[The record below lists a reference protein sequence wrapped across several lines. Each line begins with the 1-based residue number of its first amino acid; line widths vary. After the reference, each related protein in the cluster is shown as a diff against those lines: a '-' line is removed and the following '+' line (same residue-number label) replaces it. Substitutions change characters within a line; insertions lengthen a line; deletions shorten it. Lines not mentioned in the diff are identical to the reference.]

1 MLYST
6 CKVKMLY
13 KRQKMKIA
21 ENIYLGKLYDAY
33 GALLSPSQMQV
44 MDKFINDDLTVSEI
58 AEILGISR
66 QGVKDS
72 LSKAENKLKGF
83 EEKLSFVKKLEALE
97 EENDRL
103 KQKLSRR

>member
-1 MLYST
+1 
-6 CKVKMLY
+6 
-13 KRQKMKIA
+13 MKIL

-33 GALLSPSQMQV
+33 GSLLSPSQGQV

-66 QGVKDS
+66 QAVKDS
-72 LSKAENKLKGF
+72 LSKAEKKLKGL
-83 EEKLSFVKKLEALE
+83 EEKLSLVKKLDLLE
-97 EENDRL
+97 EENKNL